1 MDYTRV
7 RESEFL
13 VWVTL
18 RDDFGQIDTP
28 AGGAMD
34 KWNWKQS
41 AIVLLA
47 LREWNDLPSVVNAPC
62 QTRNLS

>member
-34 KWNWKQS
+34 K
-41 AIVLLA
+41 
-47 LREWNDLPSVVNAPC
+47 
-62 QTRNLS
+62 